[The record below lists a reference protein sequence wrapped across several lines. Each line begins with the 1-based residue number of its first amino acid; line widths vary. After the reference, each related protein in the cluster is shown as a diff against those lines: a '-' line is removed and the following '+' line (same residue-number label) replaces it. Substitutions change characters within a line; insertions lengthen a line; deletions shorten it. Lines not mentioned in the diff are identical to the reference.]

1 MSKKVFTL
9 GLASIKGG
17 AVGTAAG
24 SLAAFGYTYQDSC
37 KMTQEDAET
46 TDFFAEEVDDPVV
59 STSRAGK
66 TTFEFSLMDPSP
78 DTMED
83 LMGGTAGKTSQEA
96 TENDKW
102 DAPDKAPNIEMH
114 LEITPEQGLKFDIAR
129 AKVEAKINA
138 EFSKKGILLID
149 VKATVL
155 KPSAGA
161 KLVATV
167 IPAATANSQS

>member
-1 MSKKVFTL
+1 MAKKVFTL

-17 AVGTAAG
+17 AVGAQA
-24 SLAAFGYTYQDSC
+24 SALAEFGYTYQDSC

-78 DTMED
+78 DTMKD
-83 LMGGTAGKTSQEA
+83 LMGGTASKSSTELTDNDQWEA
-96 TENDKW
+96 T
-102 DAPDKAPNIEMH
+102 DKAPNIEMQ
-114 LEITPEQGLKFDIAR
+114 LEITPEQGLKFAIAR
-129 AKVEAKINA
+129 AKIEAKINA

-155 KPSAGA
+155 KPSTG
-161 KLVATV
+161 KKIVATV
-167 IPAATANSQS
+167 IPAAS